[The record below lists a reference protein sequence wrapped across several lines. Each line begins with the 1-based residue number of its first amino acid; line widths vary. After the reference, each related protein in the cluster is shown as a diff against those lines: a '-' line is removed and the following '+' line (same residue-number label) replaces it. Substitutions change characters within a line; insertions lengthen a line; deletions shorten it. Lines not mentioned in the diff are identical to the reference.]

1 MLAESYVLRI
11 YRRGDPAG
19 VSVVG
24 VIEAMPTGWQKPFRS
39 LQELMDILAEPD
51 PRSDMPSER
60 DADDRREG
68 S

>member
-11 YRRGDPAG
+11 YRREELAG

-24 VIEAMPTGWQKPFRS
+24 VIEAMPAGWQKPFRS
-39 LQELMDILAEPD
+39 LQDLIDILAKPD
-51 PRSDMPSER
+51 PRSDMPKR
-60 DADDRREG
+60 VADDRRED